1 MRKTI
6 FFVLAS
12 AGFAMAA
19 VPADAALLAPLLGS
33 SDTAAGP
40 IQVADGCGYGGHR
53 DRRARC
59 RPDYDEGGALYAY
72 RRYGRQFFRRNGY
85 DAPYY

>member
-1 MRKTI
+1 M
-6 FFVLAS
+6 FSALGLAGVFLAVPAYAAPLVS
-12 AGFAMAA
+12 FLTGSTTAA
-19 VPADAALLAPLLGS
+19 VPIL
-33 SDTAAGP
+33 
-40 IQVADGCGYGGHR
+40 VADGCGYGAHR

-59 RPDYDEGGALYAY
+59 RPNYDEGGALYAY